1 MENNTGDKYYEYYQ
15 SKLKEITYK
24 SINLVKYEII
34 DGNGDKDIVNES
46 ITKIL
51 YKNNFKRKTK

>member
-1 MENNTGDKYYEYYQ
+1 MENNTSDKYYEYYQ

-34 DGNGDKDIVNES
+34 DGMVI
-46 ITKIL
+46 KIL
-51 YKNNFKRKTK
+51 LMKV